1 MAATQF
7 IRDGSHTNLVLQK
20 WKQRMFKHAL
30 VHNSLKSFMG
40 PSDENVIQ
48 VDKDF
53 TKAKGDKMTFALRA
67 LDNSDGQGD
76 DGIYEGNESA
86 MVFYDNSVQIHERGH
101 SIKLNGK
108 MTEQRT
114 IIKLRPQGKNTLGEW
129 YSRVLANDIVSA
141 LSNLP
146 TMKLA
151 GVVTGAVASGSSG
164 STSPVTVNQTAI
176 ASGSSKRKFF
186 GGYSGTT
193 LTSVADDGLITSATT
208 HRFGTGVISH
218 VKRMAMTHVEPVAS
232 AGTVY
237 SPIRPIMVDGKKMF
251 LMLISRWQAKDLR
264 NETAWLQ
271 AQREANIRGN
281 KNPIFS
287 GAMGIW
293 DNVII
298 HESDYIHTRYGENGV
313 TVSEYFDTTGDAC
326 ASGIYVARGLFLGAQ
341 AALVAFGQLPSWV
354 EKIHDYKTKYGIHTD
369 VIYGVK
375 KSIFNSVEF
384 GCITVDTAIS
394 PT

>member
-1 MAATQF
+1 
-7 IRDGSHTNLVLQK
+7 
-20 WKQRMFKHAL
+20 MFKHAI
-30 VHNSLKSFMG
+30 VNNPLKQFMG
-40 PSDENVIQ
+40 PGDGNIIQ
-48 VDKDF
+48 VNKDF
-53 TKAKGDKMTFALRA
+53 TKTAGDKITFALRA

-76 DGIYEGNESA
+76 DGIYEGNEAA
-86 MVFYDNSVQIHERGH
+86 MTFYDQSVQIHERGH

-114 IIKLRPQGKNTLGEW
+114 IIKLRPQAKNTLGEW
-129 YSRVLANDIVSA
+129 LGRVQANDTICA

-146 TMKLA
+146 TMQLA
-151 GVVTGAVASGSSG
+151 GVVTGATASGSAS

-176 ASGSSKRKFF
+176 ASGSAKRKFF

-193 LTSVADDGLITSATT
+193 LTSVADDELITSATT

-218 VKRMAMTHVEPVAS
+218 VKRMAQTHVEPVAA
-232 AGTVY
+232 AGTIY
-237 SPIRPIMVDGKKMF
+237 SPLRPIMVDGKKMF
-251 LMLISRWQAKDLR
+251 VMLINRWQAKDLR

-271 AQREANIRGN
+271 AQREANLRGH

-293 DNVII
+293 DNVVI
-298 HESDYIHTRYGENGV
+298 HECDYIHTRYGENGV
-313 TVSEYFDTTGDAC
+313 TVSEYFDTTSDPC

-341 AALVAFGQLPSWV
+341 AGLLAFGQLPSWV
-354 EKIHDYKTKYGIHTD
+354 EKIHDYKTKYGVHTD

-375 KSIFNSVEF
+375 KAVFNSIEF